1 MQVILIL
8 IVVIIGLSLLA
19 GLLYLAFK
27 GIRFL
32 GKAVLMVVAGIP
44 ALAGK
49 GSHAISRGI
58 GLSGCADPA
67 LSVAALLSAVALA
80 FTGHYLQCAA
90 AGVIAVLAIS
100 VAVVRQ
106 SSSRSTRRLPWQ
118 DVLRGQRIRYDQAS
132 HVAFWLATLSIGL
145 ALAANTLDPTNLWL
159 HGASVA
165 FCLATI
171 FAQLFTMARYSQLSA
186 LANQLEGEVRSRDAT
201 PLEGLIARMS
211 GKYTTLGAE
220 LPRLVRQHVAF
231 ATLHGR
237 LVEVELNGRRLLF
250 CAIKYQARGLAMEG
264 AFIEGVRYPEPALQR
279 LVKQHLGLEHDDGLD
294 LISHHLRLG
303 ELHQFADGKAFVPH
317 MSSEHLQRCTS
328 CGSARW
334 LERPAA
340 NDDGADWF
348 CSRICEQT
356 DRACLDIHR
365 QEPATFVNDAIVNGF
380 TLMGGTD
387 AWVANHKL
395 FAAGG
400 QGHGHAAEAANTYL
414 DRLRGRIAK
423 VVGHDNA
430 KNGADRS
437 VNGELLQTKYCR
449 SAGKSV
455 NQAFDNKNSGNYRYY
470 NADGTPMK
478 LEVPADQ
485 YPAAVKAMERKIR
498 DGKVPGVDDPAAAK
512 DLVSKGGVTY
522 EQARNIV
529 RFGRLEG
536 LAFDVV
542 DGAVVGISAAS
553 VSFCLSAAMI
563 YLRNGDGKA
572 ALQAAGWQAA
582 KVGATTTVSYVA
594 VQQLHRAAPVQA
606 LLKTIDVSGFPPTL
620 HEMLAK
626 GMGVKKSAL
635 NRALGGVAV
644 SSVVAIGI
652 ASAPDMYRMMR
663 REITPAQLKRTVV
676 TATAGTAGAFVG
688 SVIGGAVGAPAG
700 PLGLFIGRAG
710 GGILGGM
717 AGTFTADW
725 FFAEQREREQAL
737 ANDRFRAHLSYM
749 ALTFA
754 LTEAELQVT
763 LRNFMRLSNKH
774 TQQRILSG
782 DYEGRAYLNSV
793 LKPLVVG
800 VVKQRD
806 TLRLDAPASEPAPA
820 NESVATTPGR
830 PVAA

>member
-8 IVVIIGLSLLA
+8 FAVVIGLTLLA
-19 GLLYLAFK
+19 GLFYLAFK
-27 GIRFL
+27 GLRFL
-32 GKAVLMVVAGIP
+32 GKALLITAIGIP
-44 ALAGK
+44 MLAGK
-49 GSHAISRGI
+49 ASHTVSKWMR
-58 GLSGCADPA
+58 LSGCADPLLA
-67 LSVAALLSAVALA
+67 LAALASTALFA
-80 FTGHYLQCAA
+80 LTGHYLHAFA
-90 AGVIAVLAIS
+90 FAVIAALAIS
-100 VAVVRQ
+100 VAVVRH
-106 SSSRSTRRLPWQ
+106 STSRSTRRLPWQ
-118 DVLRGQRIRYDQAS
+118 EVLRSQRIRYDVAS
-132 HVAFWLATLSIGL
+132 HVALWLAVITAGVTIVTLRMNPPSGWMHGATLVCWLATV
-145 ALAANTLDPTNLWL
+145 TT
-159 HGASVA
+159 
-165 FCLATI
+165 
-171 FAQLFTMARYSQLSA
+171 QLFTVVRYRQLSA
-186 LANQLEGEVRSRDAT
+186 MANHLEGRVRNHRAVALD
-201 PLEGLIARMS
+201 GLIAEMR
-211 GKYTTLGAE
+211 GRYTTLGGE

-231 ATLHGR
+231 ATLNGR
-237 LVEVELNGRRLLF
+237 MVEVELNGRRLLF
-250 CAIKYQARGLAMEG
+250 CAVHYGSCG
-264 AFIEGVRYPEPALQR
+264 ATLEAALIEGVRYPEAALQP
-279 LVKQHLGLEHDDGLD
+279 LVKAHLGLERDDGVD
-294 LISHHLRLG
+294 LLIHHLRLG
-303 ELHQFADGKAFVPH
+303 EMHQFADGKAFVPYV
-317 MSSEHLQRCTS
+317 SSEHVQRCTS

-334 LERPAA
+334 MDKPAA
-340 NDDGADWF
+340 NDDGTAWF

-365 QEPATFVNDAIVNGF
+365 QEPASFVNDAIVSGF

-400 QGHGHAAEAANTYL
+400 QGHGHAAEVANTYL
-414 DRLRGRIAK
+414 DRLRGRAAK
-423 VVGHDNA
+423 VVGNDNA
-430 KNGADRS
+430 KNGADRL

-455 NQAFDNKNSGNYRYY
+455 NQAFDNEATGNYRYY
-470 NADGTPMK
+470 TAEGTPMK

-485 YPAAVKAMERKIR
+485 YPQAVKAMERKIR
-498 DGKVPGVDDPAAAK
+498 AGKVPGVDDPAAAK
-512 DLVSKGGVTY
+512 ELVVKGGTTY
-522 EQARNIV
+522 EQAKNIV

-542 DGAVVGISAAS
+542 DGAVVGIGAAS

-582 KVGATTTVSYVA
+582 KVGATTTFSYVA

-620 HEMLAK
+620 RDMLQAGTGLK
-626 GMGVKKSAL
+626 GKAL

-644 SSVVAIGI
+644 SSVVAIGM
-652 ASAPDMYRMMR
+652 ATAPDMYRMMR
-663 REITPAQLKRTVV
+663 REITAAQLKRTVV
-676 TATAGTAGAFVG
+676 AATAGTAGAFVG

-717 AGTFTADW
+717 AGSLTADW
-725 FFAEQREREQAL
+725 FFAEQREREQVQ
-737 ANDRFRAHLSYM
+737 ANERFRAHLSYM

-763 LRNFMRLSNKH
+763 LRNFMQLSNKQ

-806 TLRLDAPASEPAPA
+806 TLRLEAPVVEVPPLPK
-820 NESVATTPGR
+820 NL
-830 PVAA
+830 AAA